1 MKKVY
6 EDLIIINLYS
16 RNWSQKW
23 EVCKNQTNY
32 WTLKTIVLDLAWL
45 KKNVLKKQLRSWEVF
60 IQITFSIDW
69 IFFRNVWRSQ
79 LERLQFLISFF
90 FDRKLIKSVPIATV
104 VIQWKFD
111 SKSSFFLPD
120 FFDAVNCKDIEL
132 LIFWLRACRS
142 GVFSGFFQQCQ
153 AMLDLLKIFI

>member
-1 MKKVY
+1 MGGLQKSNKLLNLENHSTWPCMAEKKCFEETIAIVGSFHSNY
-6 EDLIIINLYS
+6 LLDWLDIFSECLTLPVRAPTVFNLP
-16 RNWSQKW
+16 
-23 EVCKNQTNY
+23 
-32 WTLKTIVLDLAWL
+32 
-45 KKNVLKKQLRSWEVF
+45 
-60 IQITFSIDW
+60 
-69 IFFRNVWRSQ
+69 
-79 LERLQFLISFF
+79 F